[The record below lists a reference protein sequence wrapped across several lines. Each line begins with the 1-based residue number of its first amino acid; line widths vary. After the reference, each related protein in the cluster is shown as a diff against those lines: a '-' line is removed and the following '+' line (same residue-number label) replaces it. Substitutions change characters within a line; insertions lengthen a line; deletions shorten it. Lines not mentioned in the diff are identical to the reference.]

1 MTRSGGVGMSPAVPS
16 WTRSPV
22 AIPIGAALLAVA
34 LLCGIGWVAVHQ
46 ADSTVQRDA
55 QTRMRSNRHAAVR
68 ALVRDIDD
76 FQRTV
81 ATASVSKVVIEGLR
95 TPTPEDLSPLQDQL
109 SALARSQNSPAA
121 FLSLSLIHI

>member
-1 MTRSGGVGMSPAVPS
+1 MARSRGVGMSSAVRS

-22 AIPIGAALLAVA
+22 VIPVGAALLAVS

-46 ADSTVQRDA
+46 EDSTVQRDA
-55 QTRMRSNRHAAVR
+55 QTRMRSNRDAAVR

-81 ATASVSKVVIEGLR
+81 AAASVSKVVIEGLR
-95 TPTPEDLSPLQDQL
+95 APTPADVGPAQDELST
-109 SALARSQNSPAA
+109 LARSQNSPVA
-121 FLSLSLIHI
+121 FLCDTKG